1 MDLIKHFKDNLIED
15 KSEKVCK
22 GKFFRASVNGFM
34 SAGGTYTYQERMK
47 PLKRM
52 SCSGCVD
59 CGWIEDDLN
68 EFINNEV
75 FPGVKTGI
83 ENGAIYTLTVTN
95 ISRDW
100 ESGVVD
106 GYELQFV
113 KYRQK

>member
-1 MDLIKHFKDNLIED
+1 MDLIKHLKDNLIED

-34 SAGGTYTYQERMK
+34 SADGTYTYQERMK

-52 SCSGCVD
+52 SCSGCAD
-59 CGWIEDDLN
+59 CDWIEDDLK
-68 EFINNEV
+68 EFINNEM
-75 FPGVKTGI
+75 FPAVEGGI
-83 ENGAIYTLTVTN
+83 ENGAIYTLAVTE

-106 GYELQFV
+106 DYELQFV